1 MDKVGEARRWHPRRH
16 CKGVGTSRWR
26 LEGTLHQICAPSE
39 GGVIVAVSAAT
50 ELSSV
55 AGTSLATLLLVDRIS
70 GHTGGAFMQLDHSKA
85 ADRIEPTKLRSIER
99 VYELWDEALGARDV
113 EAAAVLYAPDTVLES
128 PLVRHLLRSETGIV
142 RGREKLRE
150 FVRIVFE
157 RTPPARRRYRSGFFT
172 DGKMLMWEYPRATPD
187 GEQMDFVEVM
197 EIEDGLIHRH
207 RVYWGWFGVKV
218 LQEDRYHR

>member
-1 MDKVGEARRWHPRRH
+1 MAPRRQR
-16 CKGVGTSRWR
+16 SRHVPLA
-26 LEGTLHQICAPSE
+26 LEGTLTSDCAPSE
-39 GGVIVAVSAAT
+39 GVIVSFRPRTNCRRWREHRWRLIVGRQDLWPTGAT
-50 ELSSV
+50 CNRSF
-55 AGTSLATLLLVDRIS
+55 R
-70 GHTGGAFMQLDHSKA
+70 A

-99 VYELWDEALGARDV
+99 VYELWDEALGANDV
-113 EAAAVLYAPDTVLES
+113 EAAAALYAPDTVLES

-150 FVRIVFE
+150 FIRIVFE

-197 EIEDGLIHRH
+197 EIEDGPIHRH